1 MFKPHIGDCSNL
13 TCNRKGVPIPV
24 KSGFC
29 DKCNY
34 EQKQEKKK
42 LAGKSTKKYTYVR
55 EATGEGKMF
64 ENIIENLGDEATCCF
79 VCKKP
84 IAVLMYGNMAHV
96 LPKGKYEAYRLYSK
110 NVVLLCYN
118 LSGDNCH
125 HKYDHTPHSTL
136 IGEGWERL
144 FKLRDELKE
153 QYPEII

>member
-1 MFKPHIGDCSNL
+1 MFKPHHSICSQ
-13 TCNRKGVPIPV
+13 CNQPSIVVV
-24 KSGFC
+24 KKMLCGR
-29 DKCNY
+29 CNH
-34 EQKQEKKK
+34 ENKQKAKK
-42 LAGKSTKKYTYVR
+42 ASGKSIAKYSYVR

-96 LPKGKYEAYRLYSK
+96 LPKGKFGAYRLYSR

-144 FKLRDELKE
+144 FDLRNKLKE